1 MLCLDFKFNM
11 YLSKETVIKRKS
23 NVIFT
28 LNFETIV
35 FIIQIAS
42 PGFAIMVKIPYPT
55 PKHDKYFICYS
66 RLTG

>member
-35 FIIQIAS
+35 FIIQIVS
-42 PGFAIMVKIPYPT
+42 PGFGIMVKIPYPT